1 MKTVSVFLVMPKG
14 VQRKLISQELVSCG
28 FELAFANQPL
38 EAFSL
43 VVSLKPDLVVS
54 SLEFDE
60 LSGLELAWSLR
71 AVRALKQI
79 PIVLLTNHDTAKIKP
94 ERILEDIQVIHKEP
108 EFAVDLANL
117 LMQIG
122 MIG

>member
-1 MKTVSVFLVMPKG
+1 M
-14 VQRKLISQELVSCG
+14 
-28 FELAFANQPL
+28 
-38 EAFSL
+38 
-43 VVSLKPDLVVS
+43 VSLKPDLVVS

-94 ERILEDIQVIHKEP
+94 ERIPEDTQVIQKGR
-108 EFAVDLANL
+108 EFGVDLANL
-117 LMQIG
+117 LMQKG

>member
-1 MKTVSVFLVMPKG
+1 MLKG
-14 VQRKLISQELVSCG
+14 VQRKLITQELVSCE

-71 AVRALKQI
+71 AVRAL
-79 PIVLLTNHDTAKIKP
+79 
-94 ERILEDIQVIHKEP
+94 
-108 EFAVDLANL
+108 
-117 LMQIG
+117 
-122 MIG
+122 

>member
-1 MKTVSVFLVMPKG
+1 
-14 VQRKLISQELVSCG
+14 VSCG

-71 AVRALKQI
+71 AVRAL
-79 PIVLLTNHDTAKIKP
+79 
-94 ERILEDIQVIHKEP
+94 
-108 EFAVDLANL
+108 
-117 LMQIG
+117 
-122 MIG
+122 